1 MKKPTLQDV
10 AAVLSDILHEDI
22 PAWDLDSGYY
32 GRVCNDA
39 ELAEL
44 DPDESVEF
52 AQQAVA
58 LAIKIIK
65 MYDQDRK
72 VMDI

>member
-1 MKKPTLQDV
+1 MKKPSLNDV
-10 AAVLSDILHEDI
+10 VAVLSDILQEDI
-22 PAWDLDSGYY
+22 PAWDLDTGYY
-32 GRVCNDA
+32 GEVCNDA

-52 AQQAVA
+52 AQRAVA
-58 LAIKIIK
+58 MAIKIIK
-65 MYDQDRK
+65 MCDQDRK